1 MIPIEFHGMKKQSS
15 FCSSD
20 THRAESSFPLPAVD
34 WLFSKAPLLVNM
46 YLLTLL
52 SWYFRPGTLK
62 IHVTLTPPYGGGIT
76 VPHFTVRKLS
86 HKEVVQ
92 VIWGHSTN
100 KCRAGFGPCLPSP
113 LSNHSAEQMKV
124 NVQSSW
130 VPSSH
135 ILLPLFHPQ
144 YFQHGI
150 WWSTQPVQRVSSQS
164 YSSYQV
170 PPFLAPCAPSQTLS
184 SLQEDQWQLRMA
196 QPQGPPSAQPYLALA
211 STERW
216 GTAWCCPG
224 LYLLSYSPYSLG
236 PMPPHYLSGPRKL
249 EPFLLFPV

>member
-1 MIPIEFHGMKKQSS
+1 MGEVLL
-15 FCSSD
+15 
-20 THRAESSFPLPAVD
+20 FP
-34 WLFSKAPLLVNM
+34 
-46 YLLTLL
+46 Y
-52 SWYFRPGTLK
+52 
-62 IHVTLTPPYGGGIT
+62 
-76 VPHFTVRKLS
+76 FTVRKLS

-92 VIWGHSTN
+92 VICGHSMN

-124 NVQSSW
+124 DVQSSG

-144 YFQHGI
+144 YLQDGI
-150 WWSTQPVQRVSSQS
+150 WWSTQPVQGVSSQS
-164 YSSYQV
+164 YFYYQV
-170 PPFLAPCAPSQTLS
+170 PTFPALCAPSQTLS
-184 SLQEDQWQLRMA
+184 SLQEDLWQLRMA
-196 QPQGPPSAQPYLALA
+196 QPQEPPSAQPYLALA

-224 LYLLSYSPYSLG
+224 LHLLSYLPSSLG
-236 PMPPHYLSGPRKL
+236 PMRPHYLSGPRKL